1 MEALRDIVSKIK
13 LFCGLEIAIV
23 DKLEEYERRI
33 YKLEEDNKRLT
44 ETVRVQ
50 QTRISELI
58 YAFGE
63 VKRIKGVDS
72 K

>member
-1 MEALRDIVSKIK
+1 METIRDIVSKVK

-33 YKLEEDNKRLT
+33 FKLEEDNKRLQA
-44 ETVRVQ
+44 TVRAQ
-50 QTRISELI
+50 DTRISELV
-58 YAFGE
+58 YAFGA
-63 VKRIKGVDS
+63 VKKSYG